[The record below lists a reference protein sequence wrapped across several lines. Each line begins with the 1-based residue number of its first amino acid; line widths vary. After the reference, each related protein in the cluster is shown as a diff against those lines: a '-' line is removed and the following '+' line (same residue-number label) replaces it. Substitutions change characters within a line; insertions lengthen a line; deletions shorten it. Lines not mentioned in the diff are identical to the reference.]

1 MCNKKG
7 GIMKRVFG
15 VLAVLFLSVMAFSQ
29 SPLSGVARNMPIN
42 YTVPFVGNP
51 YPGSA
56 ETDPD
61 TIYDDSTGL
70 DLTSK
75 NYTPNQCFRGVMVYG
90 SGFLT
95 VYWYNGH
102 RQVIPVTVTEG
113 DYALVVGFFSS
124 IRKTSTCTGIH
135 PLF

>member
-1 MCNKKG
+1 
-7 GIMKRVFG
+7 MKRF
-15 VLAVLFLSVMAFSQ
+15 FSVMLMIVFVVTFSANSQ
-29 SPLSGVARNMPIN
+29 VLSGVARNMPIN
-42 YTVPFVGNP
+42 YTVPFIGNP
-51 YPGSA
+51 YPA
-56 ETDPD
+56 DYETDPD
-61 TIYDDSTGL
+61 TIYNDSTGL
-70 DLTSK
+70 NLTTK
-75 NYTPNQCFRGVMVYG
+75 NYTPRTNFRGVMVYG

-102 RQVIPVTVTEG
+102 RQVIPIYVPTG